1 LIERGSTF
9 FAGALGGQ
17 FSEAKSN
24 TMDLPD
30 EDPETFDL
38 FVHWLYHSTLPP
50 IPDARIT
57 DAAELTVAEWS
68 YYGLYCL
75 GEKWCINALKNQTI
89 DRIREFHNSRATT
102 IHPCH
107 IESCYARTSE
117 SSLLR
122 RYVIESTAF
131 ALRSP
136 FHKAYKAEL
145 RAHVEDA
152 DFLYDLMDECMKL
165 IDLGG
170 FDNPNL
176 RPHCD
181 FHEPVQGNHCCIT
194 TDAVPADPGLEG
206 AFYRVYLR
214 DEELQQS

>member
-1 LIERGSTF
+1 M
-9 FAGALGGQ
+9 LGGQ
-17 FSEAKSN
+17 FSEAQSN
-24 TMDLPD
+24 TVTLPE
-30 EDPETFDL
+30 EDPQTFEL
-38 FVHWLYHSTLPP
+38 FIYWLYHNQLPP
-50 IPDARIT
+50 LPDPEIM
-57 DAAELTVAEWS
+57 DLAELAVAEWS

-89 DRIREFHNSRATT
+89 DRIREYHTSRSTT
-102 IHPCH
+102 VHPYH
-107 IESCYARTSE
+107 IERCYAGTSE

-122 RYVIESTAF
+122 RYVIESAAF

-136 FHKAYKAEL
+136 AHKAYQAEL

-152 DFLYDLMDECMKL
+152 EFLYDLVAECMKL

-181 FHEPVQGNHCCIT
+181 FHEPVQGNHCCVT
-194 TDAVPADPGLEG
+194 TDAVPTDSGSKG
-206 AFYRVYLR
+206 DFYRVYVR
-214 DEELQQS
+214 DEELQQR